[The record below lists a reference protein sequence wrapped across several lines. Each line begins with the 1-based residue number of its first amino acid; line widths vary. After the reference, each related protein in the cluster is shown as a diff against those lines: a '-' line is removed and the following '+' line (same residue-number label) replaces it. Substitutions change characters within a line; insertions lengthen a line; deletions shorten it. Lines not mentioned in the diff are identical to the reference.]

1 MLRFAYPARLRSE
14 PEGGFTVTFPDLPEA
29 ITHGSDK
36 ADALIQAVDCL
47 DEAIANRIAMK
58 LAIPPPG
65 QAKRGCEAVLPSA
78 LMAAKAALYMAAK
91 SAGVSNLE
99 LARRLGCDEKEVRR
113 ILDPRH
119 TTKISRIDE
128 ALGVLGKR
136 LIVAMVD
143 AA

>member
-1 MLRFAYPARLRSE
+1 MLRFAYPARLRRE
-14 PEGGFTVTFPDLPEA
+14 PEGGFTVTFPDMPEA

-36 ADALIQAVDCL
+36 ARALIQAADCL
-47 DEAIANRIAMK
+47 DEAIANRIVMK
-58 LAIPPPG
+58 LAVPPPG
-65 QAKRGCEAVLPSA
+65 QPRGGCEAVLPSA

-119 TTKISRIDE
+119 TTKITRIDQTL
-128 ALGVLGKR
+128 AVLGKR
-136 LIVAMVD
+136 LIVAMHD